1 VAGRT
6 SRPAAGGGDERKSA
20 FQRGREAAA
29 RGDSFRSGSGSG
41 SGSRSGSGSG
51 SRSGSGGGASSSSSG
66 GRGRGR
72 APEPIPTRPA
82 LAPALVAAIALFAG
96 VALIGNTWFVVI
108 LYVVAIFAAIMAV
121 YAVQAGKPFWLALF
135 VPVVVLWNPIFPLPY
150 ADWFAGSE
158 GLPWIVAQPVAAVLL
173 VLAGIFI
180 RGERIPERD

>member
-1 VAGRT
+1 MAGRT

-29 RGDSFRSGSGSG
+29 RGDSFRSGSGS
-41 SGSRSGSGSG
+41 RSGSSAGS
-51 SRSGSGGGASSSSSG
+51 SASSG
-66 GRGRGR
+66 ARGRGR
-72 APEPIPTRPA
+72 TPEPIPTRPA

-135 VPVVVLWNPIFPLPY
+135 VPVIALWNPIFPLPY
-150 ADWFAGSE
+150 ADWFAQSE

-173 VLAGIFI
+173 VVAGIFI

>member
-1 VAGRT
+1 MAGRT
-6 SRPAAGGGDERKSA
+6 SRPAAGGADGRKSA

-29 RGDSFRSGSGSG
+29 RGDSFRSGSG
-41 SGSRSGSGSG
+41 
-51 SRSGSGGGASSSSSG
+51 GASASSSSG

-72 APEPIPTRPA
+72 TPEPIPTRPA

-135 VPVVVLWNPIFPLPY
+135 VPVIVLWNPIYPLPY
-150 ADWFAGSE
+150 ADWFASSE
-158 GLPWIVAQPVAAVLL
+158 GLPWILAQPIAAVLL

>member
-1 VAGRT
+1 MAGHT
-6 SRPAAGGGDERKSA
+6 SRPASGGGDERKSA

-29 RGDSFRSGSGSG
+29 RGDSFRSGSAAS
-41 SGSRSGSGSG
+41 
-51 SRSGSGGGASSSSSG
+51 SRSGSGGGSSSSSG
-66 GRGRGR
+66 ARSRGRT
-72 APEPIPTRPA
+72 PEPIPTRPA

-135 VPVVVLWNPIFPLPY
+135 VPVIVLWNPIYPLPY
-150 ADWFAGSE
+150 ADWFAQSE
-158 GLPWIVAQPVAAVLL
+158 GLPWIIAQPVAAVLL

>member
-1 VAGRT
+1 MAGRNQ
-6 SRPAAGGGDERKSA
+6 RPAAGGGNERKSA

-29 RGDSFRSGSGSG
+29 RGDSFRSGSA
-41 SGSRSGSGSG
+41 G
-51 SRSGSGGGASSSSSG
+51 SRSGSGGGPSSSG
-66 GRGRGR
+66 ARGRGR

-121 YAVQAGKPFWLALF
+121 YAVQAGKAFWLALF
-135 VPVVVLWNPIFPLPY
+135 VPVIVLWNPIFPLPY
-150 ADWFAGSE
+150 ADWFAASE
-158 GLPWIVAQPVAAVLL
+158 GLPWIIAQPVAAVLL

>member
-6 SRPAAGGGDERKSA
+6 TRPAAGGGDERKSA

-41 SGSRSGSGSG
+41 SGPGSG
-51 SRSGSGGGASSSSSG
+51 A
-66 GRGRGR
+66 RGRGR
-72 APEPIPTRPA
+72 TPEPIPTRPA

-135 VPVVVLWNPIFPLPY
+135 VPVIVLWNPIFPLPY

-173 VLAGIFI
+173 VVAGIFI

>member
-6 SRPAAGGGDERKSA
+6 RRPAAGGGDERKSA

-29 RGDSFRSGSGSG
+29 RGDSFRSGSAA
-41 SGSRSGSGSG
+41 G
-51 SRSGSGGGASSSSSG
+51 SRSGSGGSSSSSG
-66 GRGRGR
+66 ARSRGRT
-72 APEPIPTRPA
+72 PEPIPTRPA

-135 VPVVVLWNPIFPLPY
+135 VPVIVLWNPIYPLPY
-150 ADWFAGSE
+150 ADWFAQSE
-158 GLPWIVAQPVAAVLL
+158 GLPWIIAQPVAAVLL

-180 RGERIPERD
+180 RGERIPEHD

>member
-1 VAGRT
+1 MAGRT

-41 SGSRSGSGSG
+41 SGSASGP
-51 SRSGSGGGASSSSSG
+51 
-66 GRGRGR
+66 RGRGR
-72 APEPIPTRPA
+72 TPEPIPTRPA

-135 VPVVVLWNPIFPLPY
+135 VPVIVLWNPIFPLPY

>member
-1 VAGRT
+1 MAGRT
-6 SRPAAGGGDERKSA
+6 SRPSAGGGDERKSA

-29 RGDSFRSGSGSG
+29 RGDSFRSGPAA
-41 SGSRSGSGSG
+41 G
-51 SRSGSGGGASSSSSG
+51 SRSGSGGGSSSSG
-66 GRGRGR
+66 ARGRGGR
-72 APEPIPTRPA
+72 TPEPIPTRPA

-150 ADWFAGSE
+150 ADLFAQSE
-158 GLPWIVAQPVAAVLL
+158 GLPWIIAQPVAAVLL

-180 RGERIPERD
+180 WGERIAERD